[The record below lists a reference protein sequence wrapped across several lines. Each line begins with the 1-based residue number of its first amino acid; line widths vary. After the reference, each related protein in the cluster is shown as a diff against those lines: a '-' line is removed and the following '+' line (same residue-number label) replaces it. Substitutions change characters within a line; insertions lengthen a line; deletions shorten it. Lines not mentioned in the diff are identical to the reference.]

1 MRGILDIVVYVL
13 TAPIRLFGRSRPFRL
28 ALGAVLLV
36 GLAFFGTLWA
46 LDSFFPLYKMP
57 VQLAKLPP
65 PPPLPPIVRHSVVI
79 TPVAVSLSAIG
90 RALDKAAPRDFSG
103 KNDNPVTKLLG
114 QAEIGLTVTRGAMS
128 VSGANNTLTVTTPLT
143 GVIHVTG
150 QVGTQAGRAV
160 GGIGSA
166 IGSLFGD
173 SVGKQIKTIA
183 TSALDQQSQFRG
195 DVITTTRPALTSA
208 WRLQP
213 NLSARLNFS
222 NSSMNIAGIR
232 INAANEIR
240 PLLEPA
246 INSQIGNLE
255 TRLRNDPFIEK
266 AARAQWTKM
275 CRSIPLGGGKT
286 GLPKLW
292 LEMKPVRAAAAQ
304 PRIDARNVTLTVGVQ
319 AETRVTAKETK
330 PNCPFPAKLELVPPM
345 QNGKLTVG
353 LPIDVPFADVNKLLE
368 AQLKGRHFP
377 EDHSGPV
384 DVEVR
389 GVHVA
394 AAGDRLLISLKVKA
408 TEKKS
413 WFGLGAN
420 ATVHIWGK
428 PALDPK
434 DQILRLTD
442 ISLAIESDAFF
453 GLLGAASRAALPYL
467 QQALAEQ
474 AVVDLKP
481 LAKEA
486 KKKIAAALN
495 DFKTPSPGT
504 IVNATVNDL
513 RLTSIAFDA
522 HTLRIIA
529 EAAGSVNVAV
539 TELPKF

>member
-90 RALDKAAPRDFSG
+90 RALEKAAPRDFSG

-345 QNGKLTVG
+345 ENGKLTVG
-353 LPIDVPFADVNKLLE
+353 LPIDVPFTDVNKHLE

-434 DQILRLTD
+434 DQILRLTNV
-442 ISLAIESDAFF
+442 SLAIESDAFF

-513 RLTSIAFDA
+513 RLTGIAFDA
-522 HTLRIIA
+522 HTLRVIA
-529 EAAGSVNVAV
+529 EAAGSVKVAV
-539 TELPKF
+539 AELPKI

>member
-173 SVGKQIKTIA
+173 SVGKQIQTIA
-183 TSALDQQSQFRG
+183 TNALDQQSQFRG

-246 INSQIGNLE
+246 INSQIGNLA

-266 AARAQWTKM
+266 AARAQWAKM

-345 QNGKLTVG
+345 ENGKLTVG
-353 LPIDVPFADVNKLLE
+353 LPIDVPFTDVNKLLE

-434 DQILRLTD
+434 DQILRLTNV
-442 ISLAIESDAFF
+442 SLAIESDAFF

-495 DFKTPSPGT
+495 DFQTPSPDT

-513 RLTSIAFDA
+513 RLTGIAFDA
-522 HTLRIIA
+522 HMLRIIA

>member
-114 QAEIGLTVTRGAMS
+114 QAEIGLTVPRGAMS

-183 TSALDQQSQFRG
+183 TRALDQQSQFRG

-266 AARAQWTKM
+266 SARAQWTKT

-345 QNGKLTVG
+345 ENGKLTVG
-353 LPIDVPFADVNKLLE
+353 LPIDVPFTDVNKLLE

-442 ISLAIESDAFF
+442 ISLAIESDALF

-495 DFKTPSPGT
+495 DFKTPSPDT

-513 RLTSIAFDA
+513 RLTGIAFDA